1 MESSNL
7 SLHSLL
13 KEEHPP
19 LLSPTNILRN
29 TNNLTRHF
37 QNSKFQERLKVQ
49 NKVAMFK
56 LKIISSVCFTF
67 MTIEFIFGY
76 IAGSLAIIS
85 DATHLLSDLAGFLIS
100 LFSLIV
106 ALKPA
111 DKNFTFGYHRFEV
124 LGALASILII
134 WALTVW
140 LLLEAVYRIKHP
152 NPIVGLIMVCIAAG
166 SLVFNIIMNRILAY
180 NPVVNAMDEGM
191 GAIKQNKE
199 KEEEKELDNSNN
211 INSEIMMNL
220 NNNNKNDL
228 KEKLLDNSD
237 EENSDK
243 FVNLG
248 MNEDDL
254 EHNLKADE
262 NPVIR
267 AAYIHILGDMIQSTG
282 VLLAALAIY
291 LFQDTH
297 PGVRILDPICTF
309 CFAIVVLCITF
320 PVSRDC
326 IFVLLEST
334 PRDLD
339 IESLYAE
346 LSSIKGVISVHDI
359 HLWNISIG
367 RPSIALH
374 IICENPGDT
383 LKIANETCKSYG
395 IKHCT
400 IQTETKDCNCKH
412 EEDND
417 IH

>member
-1 MESSNL
+1 METSNL
-7 SLHSLL
+7 SLSNLL
-13 KEEHPP
+13 KEEHSS
-19 LLSPTNILRN
+19 LLSPSSMIRPTNSLN
-29 TNNLTRHF
+29 KHF

-49 NKVAMFK
+49 NQVAMFK

-76 IAGSLAIIS
+76 LAGSLAIIS

-134 WALTVW
+134 WALTAW
-140 LLLEAVYRIKHP
+140 LLVEAVYRIKHP

-166 SLVFNIIMNRILAY
+166 SLLFNIIMNRILAY
-180 NPVVNAMDEGM
+180 NPVANAMDEGM

-199 KEEEKELDNSNN
+199 SENDDNN
-211 INSEIMMNL
+211 EIIMNL
-220 NNNNKNDL
+220 NDNNNDMKEALLNSNDR
-228 KEKLLDNSD
+228 
-237 EENSDK
+237 ENGNKDI
-243 FVNLG
+243 NLG
-248 MNEDDL
+248 MNENDL
-254 EHNLKADE
+254 EHNLKADD

-291 LFQDTH
+291 FFQDTH
-297 PGVRILDPICTF
+297 PGIRILDPICTF

-326 IFVLLEST
+326 FYVLLEST

-339 IESLYAE
+339 IESLYND
-346 LSSIKGVISVHDI
+346 LGSINGVISVHDI

-374 IICENPGDT
+374 IICENPGET
-383 LKIANETCKSYG
+383 LKIATETCKNYG

-400 IQTETKDCNCKH
+400 IQTETKECNCQH

>member
-1 MESSNL
+1 METSNISRL
-7 SLHSLL
+7 VP
-13 KEEHPP
+13 EEHPP
-19 LLSPTNILRN
+19 LLSPSNILRP

-76 IAGSLAIIS
+76 LAGSLAIIS

-140 LLLEAVYRIKHP
+140 LLIAAVYRIKHP
-152 NPIVGLIMVCIAAG
+152 NPIVGFIMVCIAAG

-180 NPVVNAMDEGM
+180 NPVVNSMDEGM
-191 GAIKQNKE
+191 GAIKAVNI
-199 KEEEKELDNSNN
+199 KEENN
-211 INSEIMMNL
+211 DII
-220 NNNNKNDL
+220 NNNNDEVIMNLTKKNDMNEL
-228 KEKLLDNSD
+228 LLDINTD
-237 EENSDK
+237 ENSNEK
-243 FVNLG
+243 KGSNSLG
-248 MNEDDL
+248 MNASDL
-254 EHNLKADE
+254 EHNLKADD

-282 VLLAALAIY
+282 VLLAALVIY
-291 LFQDTH
+291 FFQDTH

-309 CFAIVVLCITF
+309 GFAIVVLCITF

-326 IFVLLEST
+326 FYVLLEST

-339 IESLYAE
+339 IESLYND
-346 LSSIKGVISVHDI
+346 LNSIKGVISVHDI

-374 IICENPGDT
+374 IICDNPNEI
-383 LKIANETCKSYG
+383 LKIATQTCKNYG

-400 IQTETKDCNCKH
+400 IQTETLANNCQH

>member
-1 MESSNL
+1 METTNISSLIPGENP
-7 SLHSLL
+7 S
-13 KEEHPP
+13 
-19 LLSPTNILRN
+19 LLSPSSILRPV
-29 TNNLTRHF
+29 NNLTKHF

-56 LKIISSVCFTF
+56 LKIISSVCCTF
-67 MTIEFIFGY
+67 MIIEFIFGY
-76 IAGSLAIIS
+76 LAGSLAIMS

-111 DKNFTFGYHRFEV
+111 NKDFTFGYHRFEV

-134 WALTVW
+134 WALTIW
-140 LLLEAVYRIKHP
+140 LLIAAVYRIKHP

-180 NPVVNAMDEGM
+180 NPVVNSMDEGM
-191 GAIKQNKE
+191 GAIKTVKKKQEN
-199 KEEEKELDNSNN
+199 NN
-211 INSEIMMNL
+211 INNINEPITLNIS
-220 NNNNKNDL
+220 NNNDM
-228 KEKLLDNSD
+228 KEALLDNYNTN
-237 EENSDK
+237 E
-243 FVNLG
+243 
-248 MNEDDL
+248 MNANDL
-254 EHNLKADE
+254 EHNLKADD

-291 LFQDTH
+291 FFQDTH
-297 PGVRILDPICTF
+297 PGIRILDPICTF
-309 CFAIVVLCITF
+309 CFAIVVLCITL
-320 PVSRDC
+320 PVSRDW
-326 IFVLLEST
+326 FYVLHEST

-339 IESLYAE
+339 IESLYND
-346 LSSIKGVISVHDI
+346 LGSINGVISVHDI

-374 IICENPGDT
+374 IICENPGET
-383 LKIANETCKSYG
+383 LKIATETCKNYG

-400 IQTETKDCNCKH
+400 IQTETKECNCQH

>member
-1 MESSNL
+1 METSNISRL
-7 SLHSLL
+7 VP
-13 KEEHPP
+13 EEHPP
-19 LLSPTNILRN
+19 LLSPSNILQP

-56 LKIISSVCFTF
+56 LKIISAVCFTF

-76 IAGSLAIIS
+76 LAGSLAIMS

-140 LLLEAVYRIKHP
+140 LLIAAVYRIKHP
-152 NPIVGLIMVCIAAG
+152 NPIVGFIMVCIAAG

-180 NPVVNAMDEGM
+180 NPVVNSMDEGM
-191 GAIKQNKE
+191 GAIKTANNKE
-199 KEEEKELDNSNN
+199 ENNN
-211 INSEIMMNL
+211 INNIDNEDVVMNL
-220 NNNNKNDL
+220 SKKNDMNEL
-228 KEKLLDNSD
+228 LLDVTTD
-237 EENSDK
+237 ENTNEKEGVN
-243 FVNLG
+243 NLG
-248 MNEDDL
+248 MKENDL
-254 EHNLKADE
+254 EHNLKADD

-282 VLLAALAIY
+282 VLLAALVIY
-291 LFQDTH
+291 FFQDTH

-309 CFAIVVLCITF
+309 GFAIVVLCITF

-326 IFVLLEST
+326 FYVLLEST

-339 IESLYAE
+339 IESLYTD
-346 LSSIKGVISVHDI
+346 LNSIKGVISVHDI

-374 IICENPGDT
+374 IICNNPNEI
-383 LKIANETCKSYG
+383 LKIATQTCKNYG

-400 IQTETKDCNCKH
+400 IQTETLANNCQH

>member
-1 MESSNL
+1 METTNISSLIPGENP
-7 SLHSLL
+7 S
-13 KEEHPP
+13 
-19 LLSPTNILRN
+19 LLSPSSILRPVN
-29 TNNLTRHF
+29 DLTKHF

-56 LKIISSVCFTF
+56 LKIISSVCCTF
-67 MTIEFIFGY
+67 MIIEFIFGY
-76 IAGSLAIIS
+76 LAGSLAIMS

-111 DKNFTFGYHRFEV
+111 NKDFTFGYHRFEV

-134 WALTVW
+134 WALTIW
-140 LLLEAVYRIKHP
+140 LLIAAVYRIKHP

-180 NPVVNAMDEGM
+180 NPVVNSMDEGM
-191 GAIKQNKE
+191 GAIKTVKKE
-199 KEEEKELDNSNN
+199 QENNN
-211 INSEIMMNL
+211 INNINEPITLNIS
-220 NNNNKNDL
+220 NNNDM
-228 KEKLLDNSD
+228 KEALLDNY
-237 EENSDK
+237 NTNK
-243 FVNLG
+243 
-248 MNEDDL
+248 MNANDL
-254 EHNLKADE
+254 EHNLKADD

-267 AAYIHILGDMIQSTG
+267 AAYIHILGDMIQSAG
-282 VLLAALAIY
+282 VLLAALMIY

-326 IFVLLEST
+326 LFVLLEST

-339 IESLYAE
+339 IDSLYND
-346 LSSIKGVISVHDI
+346 LSDIKGVISVHDI

-374 IICENPGDT
+374 IICDNPDDI
-383 LKIANETCKSYG
+383 LKKATQKCQDYG

-400 IQTETKDCNCKH
+400 IQTETVECNCQH

>member
-1 MESSNL
+1 METSNISRL
-7 SLHSLL
+7 VP
-13 KEEHPP
+13 EEHPP
-19 LLSPTNILRN
+19 LLSPSNILRP

-37 QNSKFQERLKVQ
+37 QNSKFQERLKIQ
-49 NKVAMFK
+49 NQVAMFK
-56 LKIISSVCFTF
+56 LKVISSVCFTF

-76 IAGSLAIIS
+76 IAGSLAIMS

-111 DKNFTFGYHRFEV
+111 NKNFTFGYHRFEV

-134 WALTVW
+134 WGLTVW
-140 LLLEAVYRIKHP
+140 LLIAAVYRIKHP
-152 NPIVGLIMVCIAAG
+152 NPIVGIIMVCIAAG

-191 GAIKQNKE
+191 GSIKETK
-199 KEEEKELDNSNN
+199 KEEEINSNEAVPMNILNNNDLNEGLLDNYNTAENSKDSNSNN
-211 INSEIMMNL
+211 N
-220 NNNNKNDL
+220 
-228 KEKLLDNSD
+228 
-237 EENSDK
+237 
-243 FVNLG
+243 G
-248 MNEDDL
+248 MNEGDL
-254 EHNLKADE
+254 EHNLKADD

-267 AAYIHILGDMIQSTG
+267 AAYIHILGDMIQSSG
-282 VLLAALAIY
+282 VLLAALMIY

-326 IFVLLEST
+326 FYVLLEST

-339 IESLYAE
+339 IESLYND

-374 IICENPGDT
+374 IICDNPDEI
-383 LKIANETCKSYG
+383 LKVATQTCKNYG

-400 IQTETKDCNCKH
+400 IQTETVECNCQH

>member
-1 MESSNL
+1 METSNISRL
-7 SLHSLL
+7 VP
-13 KEEHPP
+13 EEHPP
-19 LLSPTNILRN
+19 LLSPSNILQP

-56 LKIISSVCFTF
+56 LKIISAVCFTF

-76 IAGSLAIIS
+76 LAGSLAIMS

-140 LLLEAVYRIKHP
+140 LLIAAVYRIKHP
-152 NPIVGLIMVCIAAG
+152 NPIVGFIMVCIAAG

-180 NPVVNAMDEGM
+180 NPVINSMDEGM
-191 GAIKQNKE
+191 GAIKTANNKE
-199 KEEEKELDNSNN
+199 ENNN
-211 INSEIMMNL
+211 INNIDNEDVVMNL
-220 NNNNKNDL
+220 SKKNDMNEL
-228 KEKLLDNSD
+228 LLDVTTD
-237 EENSDK
+237 ENTNEKEGVN
-243 FVNLG
+243 NLG
-248 MNEDDL
+248 MKENDL
-254 EHNLKADE
+254 EHNLKADD

-282 VLLAALAIY
+282 VLLAALVIY
-291 LFQDTH
+291 FFQDTH

-309 CFAIVVLCITF
+309 GFAIVVLCITF

-326 IFVLLEST
+326 FYVLLEST

-339 IESLYAE
+339 IESLYTD
-346 LSSIKGVISVHDI
+346 LNSIKGVISVHDI

-374 IICENPGDT
+374 IICNNPNEI
-383 LKIANETCKSYG
+383 LKIATQTCKNYG

-400 IQTETKDCNCKH
+400 IQTETLANNCQH